1 MRLQSPHTRPV
12 IGSSG
17 PGVRRR
23 TAARFMTPLH
33 AMRVLLVLVTAAAI
47 GAPAAAARETDPPLH
62 DDEARPVESAP
73 PPGPGQQR
81 AVFVCQDGGV
91 PVFADRPCGAA
102 RASRTL
108 VVDHPASGAVSSIQP
123 PVPQAVIR
131 PRPQP
136 DGRGGTGRTAETRC
150 TTLQRKLDEL
160 DDRMRAGY
168 SSREAAQ
175 LWNRWRELKAR
186 LRGERC

>member
-1 MRLQSPHTRPV
+1 MRLQNPHARPV

-17 PGVRRR
+17 TGARRR
-23 TAARFMTPLH
+23 LACRFNTPLH
-33 AMRVLLVLVTAAAI
+33 ATRVLPVLAAAI
-47 GAPAAAARETDPPLH
+47 AIGTSAAAALETDPLAR
-62 DDEARPVESAP
+62 DDEARHVESAP
-73 PPGPGQQR
+73 PAEPRQQR
-81 AVFVCQDGGV
+81 AVFVCQDGDV

-108 VVDHPASGAVSSIQP
+108 VVDAPASGSVSNTQP

-150 TTLQRKLDEL
+150 TTLQRQLQEL

-168 SSREAAQ
+168 PSREAAR

-186 LRGERC
+186 LRTERC

>member
-1 MRLQSPHTRPV
+1 MRVQGPDTRPLLRWSAPA
-12 IGSSG
+12 IHRSL
-17 PGVRRR
+17 PLRLM
-23 TAARFMTPLH
+23 TAPHPTWF
-33 AMRVLLVLVTAAAI
+33 LLMLASVSVVGETRAAAL
-47 GAPAAAARETDPPLH
+47 ETDPRG
-62 DDEARPVESAP
+62 DEARPLESARLP
-73 PPGPGQQR
+73 EPRQQR
-81 AVFVCQDGGV
+81 AVFVCRDGDV
-91 PVFADRPCGAA
+91 PVFADRPCSDA

-108 VVDHPASGAVSSIQP
+108 VVDAPASGAVSSIQP

-150 TTLQRKLDEL
+150 MTLQRQLDEL
-160 DDRMRAGY
+160 DARMRSGY
-168 SSREAAQ
+168 PSREAAR